1 MAVTYAQYTTDARD
15 IIAATIDGQEGMF
28 VPNDPANRYRQ
39 QIAEWELGPPPNQ
52 IEDPPPVVATKPAGP
67 SIEERLD
74 ALEAK
79 VGK

>member
-1 MAVTYAQYTTDARD
+1 MAVTYAQWTDDSRTM
-15 IIAATIDGQEGMF
+15 ISATIDDVEGMF
-28 VPNDPANRYRQ
+28 VPDDPANPQRQ
-39 QIAEWELGPPPNQ
+39 RIAEWEVGPPPQQ